1 MTQPTPHLNLVTELL
16 IAWKWA
22 AFIFGNVTSVILLL
36 SWWNGNTWVQADAGA
51 LLDLS
56 SRPGWQVKK

>member
-22 AFIFGNVTSVILLL
+22 SIISGNILAVILII
-36 SWWNGNTWVQADAGA
+36 SWWNGNTWVQADSGA

-56 SRPGWQVKK
+56 NRPGWQVKK